1 MIWSDVRFI
10 VPQQYELPERLG
22 TQVNLIIVVLKNGYH
37 VTREILTLFEV
48 PDEYMRVNKI
58 SHTAALSQG
67 LSPFLLHRRGL
78 PSLLRSVVPSPFGH
92 RAIPAVLS
100 CF

>member
-1 MIWSDVRFI
+1 MRAMPLHKAWEIMIWSDVRFI

-48 PDEYMRVNKI
+48 PYEDVCVN
-58 SHTAALSQG
+58 
-67 LSPFLLHRRGL
+67 
-78 PSLLRSVVPSPFGH
+78 
-92 RAIPAVLS
+92 
-100 CF
+100 